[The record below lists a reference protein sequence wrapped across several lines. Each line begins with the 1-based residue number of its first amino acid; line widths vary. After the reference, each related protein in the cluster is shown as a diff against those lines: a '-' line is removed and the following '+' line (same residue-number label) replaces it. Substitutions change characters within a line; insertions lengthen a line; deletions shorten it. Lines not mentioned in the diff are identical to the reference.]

1 MVTVMLASGIARA
14 LALLLTPLF
23 IRYLV
28 RHSFGQFIRELL
40 VLFLLTALGLVGF
53 LDDYTAMATMAGAIL
68 R

>member
-1 MVTVMLASGIARA
+1 MLASGIARA
-14 LALLLTPLF
+14 LALLLTPL
-23 IRYLV
+23 